1 MIEINR
7 VITKKILEGG
17 KITIPKDIIVRFNIK
32 PNDKLKCET
41 KGHTFIKPV
50 IANNRIT
57 IPIEIREILK
67 LKKGDRTDI
76 TIISKIEDFDVNLA
90 GLMRSEKK
98 GRKKNKQL

>member
-17 KITIPKDIIVRFNIK
+17 KITIPKDIIKRFDIRQ
-32 PNDKLKCET
+32 NDKLKCAI
-41 KGHTFIKPV
+41 KNHTFIKPV

-67 LKKGDRTDI
+67 LKKGDMVDI
-76 TIISKIEDFDVNLA
+76 TIESKIEDFDVDLA
-90 GLMRSEKK
+90 VLMRSNKK
-98 GRKKNKQL
+98 SK

>member
-1 MIEINR
+1 MIEIDR
-7 VITKKILEGG
+7 MITKKILEGG

-32 PNDKLKCET
+32 PNDKLRCII

-67 LKKGDRTDI
+67 LKKSDRVDI
-76 TIISKIEDFDVNLA
+76 TIMSKIEDFDANLA
-90 GLMRSEKK
+90 VLMRSEKK
-98 GRKKNKQL
+98 NK

>member
-1 MIEINR
+1 MIEIDR
-7 VITKKILEGG
+7 MITKKILEGG

-32 PNDKLKCET
+32 PNDKLRCII

-67 LKKGDRTDI
+67 LKKSDRVDI
-76 TIISKIEDFDVNLA
+76 TIMSKIEDFDANLA
-90 GLMRSEKK
+90 VLMRSEKK
-98 GRKKNKQL
+98 NR

>member
-17 KITIPKDIIVRFNIK
+17 KITIPKDIIVRFIIK
-32 PNDKLKCET
+32 RNDKLKCET
-41 KGHTFIKPV
+41 NGHTFIKPV

-76 TIISKIEDFDVNLA
+76 TILSKIEDFDVNLA
-90 GLMRSEKK
+90 ILMRSEKK
-98 GRKKNKQL
+98 ERKSK